1 MPFYLAEFHCRWERK
16 ETKRKGKRVEQLYLI
31 VTLKIYELYIH
42 VGSVSNLIT
51 FHDGQLCMN
60 SWRII
65 RWHRIGCIFLS
76 VKEIPKRNL
85 FFFLWEM
92 ILKKNIGHLLFFIDY
107 HPYWKSENKL
117 LTKLGVGKNWK
128 LKDVGIKNF

>member
-1 MPFYLAEFHCRWERK
+1 M
-16 ETKRKGKRVEQLYLI
+16 EQLYLI

-76 VKEIPKRNL
+76 VREIPKRNL
-85 FFFLWEM
+85 FFFFVRDDSKKKYWASTFFYRLSS
-92 ILKKNIGHLLFFIDY
+92 ILKK
-107 HPYWKSENKL
+107 
-117 LTKLGVGKNWK
+117 
-128 LKDVGIKNF
+128 

>member
-1 MPFYLAEFHCRWERK
+1 M
-16 ETKRKGKRVEQLYLI
+16 EQLYLI
-31 VTLKIYELYIH
+31 VTLKIYELYIY

-60 SWRII
+60 SWRIM
-65 RWHRIGCIFLS
+65 RWHRIGCIFFS

-85 FFFLWEM
+85 FFFFCEREM

-107 HPYWKSENKL
+107 HPY
-117 LTKLGVGKNWK
+117 
-128 LKDVGIKNF
+128 